1 MAIFKYDYNKISNNN
16 QDFLNENGFEIN
28 TFCPTPTENDYKNGY
43 IIRYFAQKTND
54 TSGYIYELNETSHLA
69 LLLNPFY
76 TTVVIRW
83 RITGKDEEIK
93 ESNFKSVQ
101 LGMKKIPLL
110 IKYLPNY
117 LQFKQ
122 IKDLEI

>member
-1 MAIFKYDYNKISNNN
+1 MAIYKFDYNKISNN
-16 QDFLNENGFEIN
+16 DEDYLNENGFEIN
-28 TFCPTPTENDYKNGY
+28 TYCPTPSDIDYKNGF
-43 IIRYFAQKTND
+43 IVRYFAQKTND

-76 TTVVIRW
+76 TTTSIRW
-83 RITGKDEEIK
+83 RISGTDDKIK

-101 LGMKKIPLL
+101 IGMKKIPLL

-122 IKDLEI
+122 IKNLDI